1 MTELNT
7 SATKRFDFSKI
18 FPILFQPQRTFTEIA
33 AEARASW
40 STPMLVLSLTTALT
54 VIVSGFLQS
63 RSAIGGE
70 VALPPDWQYW
80 TPEMQNNFLQAQQTS
95 QGAVVVYVMPLVSA
109 LIALWL
115 GWLILGGI
123 LHLGS
128 TLFGG
133 RGSMQSALNVAGW
146 ANLPFGVLNILQV
159 FFMLLAGHAI
169 VSPGLSGFAGGSVF
183 LSKILEQTD
192 VFFIWNT
199 ILLILGFGIADGLP
213 RNKAVILVVAVVAIL
228 LLISAGV
235 GTMVANIGGGFAS

>member
-1 MTELNT
+1 MTELT
-7 SATKRFDFSKI
+7 ASATKRFDFSKI

-54 VIVSGFLQS
+54 VIVSGYLKS
-63 RSAIGGE
+63 RAAISGE

-95 QGAVVVYVMPLVSA
+95 QGAVVVYVLPLVSA
-109 LIALWL
+109 LITIWL

-128 TLFGG
+128 TLVGG
-133 RGSMQSALNVAGW
+133 RGSMQSALNIAGW
-146 ANLPFGVLNILQV
+146 ANLPFGLLNILQV
-159 FFMLLAGHAI
+159 FFMLFAGHAI

-183 LSKILEQTD
+183 LAKILEQTD

-213 RNKAVILVVAVVAIL
+213 RTKASILVLAVVGAL
-228 LLISAGV
+228 LLMSAGV
-235 GTMVANIGGGFAS
+235 GAMAANIGGGFAS